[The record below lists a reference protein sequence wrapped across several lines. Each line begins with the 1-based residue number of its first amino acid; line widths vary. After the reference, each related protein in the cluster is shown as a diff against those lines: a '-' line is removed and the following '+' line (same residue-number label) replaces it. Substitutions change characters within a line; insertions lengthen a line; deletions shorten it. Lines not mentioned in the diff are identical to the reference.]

1 MGNTLCTD
9 IKAWEP
15 RNKYGQ
21 TIYVVEGRSPSPS
34 GKLNFCT
41 VINKFHLFFKIKKPS
56 LLLLLNF

>member
-34 GKLNFCT
+34 GNLIFVQLTTNLK
-41 VINKFHLFFKIKKPS
+41 KIKII
-56 LLLLLNF
+56 F

>member
-34 GKLNFCT
+34 GNLIFVQLSTNFIYFLKL
-41 VINKFHLFFKIKKPS
+41 KKLLFYYF
-56 LLLLLNF
+56 